1 MRRLVPSAPEIKAI
15 LAWLVFPPSIR
26 RAFVFSWSLWR
37 RIHQARAAKAHYR
50 ARSTSNRQL

>member
-15 LAWLVFPPSIR
+15 LVRLVFPPPIL

-37 RIHQARAAKAHYR
+37 RVHQARAAEAHYR
-50 ARSTSNRQL
+50 AKSCFNTQL